1 MNWASALYLD
11 FQENVYS
18 KKKKKDVL
26 DFPGWIIKSICFFH
40 QPCGVVK
47 LEHFI
52 N

>member
-26 DFPGWIIKSICFFH
+26 DFPGWIIKSICFFDGTVSFTS
-40 QPCGVVK
+40 PVV
-47 LEHFI
+47 
-52 N
+52 